1 MSEETSSQVEEK
13 KKVEEKKPLSE
24 EQRKILDKTRK
35 LNYYEVLDL
44 DKYATNQQIH
54 SAYRTKMKLYHP
66 DISKDNSTFAYEML
80 YTIVEAYTVL
90 SDPRLKKEYDESLSS
105 DSVFDPDGNFSNYY
119 DMASENI
126 IRNNKKFNYD
136 HYFYTYK
143 NKKQQQ
149 EEQDKEKKKGSTF
162 ISDKIDL
169 FTENVSKYF
178 FSASNTNKFLV
189 ITLISLLLVI
199 AIVFEANNFWQH
211 YRDTRYKNMTRNHQI
226 QEQKA
231 LEKEKEK
238 ETEITESHNIVI
250 DDNKFIPE
258 DVKEFLDEI
267 ENN

>member
-24 EQRKILDKTRK
+24 EQKQILEKTRK
-35 LNYYEVLDL
+35 QNYYEVLGL

-90 SDPRLKKEYDESLSS
+90 SDPRLKKEYDESLNT
-105 DSVFDPDGNFSNYY
+105 DSIFDPDGNFSSYY

-143 NKKQQQ
+143 NKKQQ
-149 EEQDKEKKKGSTF
+149 EKEKEEKKGSTF
-162 ISDKIDL
+162 ISDKIDS
-169 FTENVSKYF
+169 FTDKFSNYF

-189 ITLISLLLVI
+189 IALISLLLVI
-199 AIVFEANNFWQH
+199 AMIFEANNFWQH
-211 YRDTRYKNMTRNHQI
+211 YRETRYKNMIRSNQV
-226 QEQKA
+226 QEQK
-231 LEKEKEK
+231 EEQK
-238 ETEITESHNIVI
+238 ETEIVESQDIVI
-250 DDNKFIPE
+250 RDEKFMPE
-258 DVKEFLDEI
+258 DVKEFLDQV

>member
-24 EQRKILDKTRK
+24 EQKQTLEKTRK
-35 LNYYEVLDL
+35 QNYYEVLDL

-90 SDPRLKKEYDESLSS
+90 SDPRLKKEYDESLNT
-105 DSVFDPDGNFSNYY
+105 DSIFDPDGNFSSYY

-143 NKKQQQ
+143 NKKQQ
-149 EEQDKEKKKGSTF
+149 EKEKEEKKGSTF
-162 ISDKIDL
+162 ISDKIDS
-169 FTENVSKYF
+169 FTDKFSNYF

-189 ITLISLLLVI
+189 IALISLLLVI
-199 AIVFEANNFWQH
+199 AMIFEANNFWQH
-211 YRDTRYKNMTRNHQI
+211 YRETRYKNMIRSNQV
-226 QEQKA
+226 QEQK
-231 LEKEKEK
+231 EEQK
-238 ETEITESHNIVI
+238 ETEIVESQDIVI
-250 DDNKFIPE
+250 RDKKFMPE
-258 DVKEFLDEI
+258 DVKEFLDQV